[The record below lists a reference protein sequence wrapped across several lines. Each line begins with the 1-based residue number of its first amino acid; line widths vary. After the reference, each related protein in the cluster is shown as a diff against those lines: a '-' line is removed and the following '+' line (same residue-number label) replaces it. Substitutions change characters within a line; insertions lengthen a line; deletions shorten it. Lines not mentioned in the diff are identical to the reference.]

1 MIPVLDPPIG
11 EEPLNLTEAISNLK
25 SCKAVAICDI
35 SAELLRASEES
46 MVRDLHLI
54 LAVIWQ

>member
-11 EEPLNLTEAISNLK
+11 EEPHNLTEAISNLK
-25 SCKAVAICDI
+25 SYKAVAICDI
-35 SAELLRASEES
+35 SAELLWASEES